1 MDSGSIAKTLAATA
15 VVAGAGLATY
25 YFLTKGEA
33 RVEAQISLPA
43 SIPRDILV
51 KILKELLREFHAVFI
66 ELSGM
71 VQRLKQLG
79 ALRSAEGP
87 LSTKEI
93 AMFLMQQGVQA
104 KLDAA
109 QERVLGSYG
118 FTQSQIEAAQDQ
130 FSEDSEIQTLSN
142 GFAEMFEEA
151 SSGVAPVLPGLSIPE
166 HLTED
171 KALEILSL
179 IHQERVRG
187 FKIALERF
195 WASEEAQ
202 AIAANSN
209 PAQGPPPALAQAL
222 QAVHDEAETVILER
236 HVEIIGDKATFDSA
250 VAVFSRSKD
259 GAFIREKLRMDRT
272 HQVEIVNLMRNRD
285 MKETPKFDTPIEGL
299 NERLR
304 CSNEGDMAHQILEA
318 AEAKKPVV
326 SALVRNMKDPKSA
339 LQVLSKAL
347 DDGTLNHLVER
358 DTVFLYMP
366 AHDDIPLADRPEYKE
381 VEVCYIFFPRPDK
394 QQRPIACFTLDELI
408 EASTIDESIYE
419 GPGAAVFEAPTA
431 VDTTDDL
438 E

>member
-1 MDSGSIAKTLAATA
+1 MDFGSLAKTFAATA
-15 VVAGAGLATY
+15 AVAGAGIATY
-25 YFLTKGEA
+25 YYLN
-33 RVEAQISLPA
+33 RVEVPVEAKISQPA
-43 SIPRDILV
+43 SIDRDTLV

-109 QERVLGSYG
+109 QERVLGAYG
-118 FTQSQIEAAQDQ
+118 FTQSAIEAAQDKYA
-130 FSEDSEIQTLSN
+130 EDTEIQTLTN

-187 FKIALERF
+187 FKTALEQF

-222 QAVHDEAETVILER
+222 QAVHDAAETVVLEQ

-250 VAVFSRSKD
+250 VAVFSRSQD

-285 MKETPKFDTPIEGL
+285 MKETPKFETPIEGL

-326 SALVRNMKDPKSA
+326 SALVRNMKDPKAA
-339 LQVLSKAL
+339 LQAISSAL

-358 DTVFLYMP
+358 ETVFLYMP

-394 QQRPIACFTLDELI
+394 QQRPIACFSLEELI
-408 EASTIDESIYE
+408 EASTIDESIYQ